1 MLSIVKSMAL
11 QGLDGYL
18 VSVQVDISEG
28 MPNFEMVGLP
38 DASVKESKERVRTA
52 IKNSGI
58 KLLSRK
64 LVVNLA
70 PANTRKEGSR
80 FDLPIAIGI
89 LISSEK
95 IPKNKNVEQ
104 FLGET
109 IFIGELSL
117 DGKVEKTNGI
127 LPICIEAKKLGIKRI
142 VLSKQN
148 AKEASIVEGL
158 EILAIQELKEII
170 EYLNGENYI
179 QKQKNQKFNST
190 NQENYEFDFSEVK
203 GQETVKRALEISAA
217 GGHNCLLIGTPG
229 SGKTMLAQRLPS
241 ILPNLSFEESLEV
254 TKIHSI
260 SGILAEEEPL
270 ITTRPFRSPHHTI
283 TSASLVGGGKNP
295 KPGEIS
301 LAHNGV
307 LFLDELPEFN
317 QKILELLRGP
327 LEDKKITISRLNMA
341 VTYPCNFIFIASMNP
356 CPCGNYGSQ
365 EKECTCKP
373 QQIKKYLNKISGP
386 LLDRIDLHIEV
397 EGVKYKKLESSK
409 KEESSK
415 EIRNRVNLARKIQ
428 LERYKNDNIYS
439 NSELTP
445 KLMEK
450 YCKIDEKGKAILE
463 KAFENLKLS
472 ARAYTRILKVSR
484 TIADLENSKKI
495 QIKHIIEA
503 IQYRS
508 LDRKYWGR

>member
-70 PANTRKEGSR
+70 PANTRKEGSK

-89 LISSEK
+89 LISSER

-104 FLGET
+104 FLKET

-179 QKQKNQKFNST
+179 QKQKNQKFNSI

-217 GGHNCLLIGTPG
+217 GGHNCLLIGAPG

-428 LERYKNDNIYS
+428 LERYKTDNIYS

-450 YCKIDEKGKAILE
+450 YCKIDAKGKEILE

-484 TIADLENSKKI
+484 TIADLENSKNI
-495 QIKHIIEA
+495 QAKHIIET

>member
-70 PANTRKEGSR
+70 PANTRKEGSK

-89 LISSEK
+89 LISSKK

-104 FLGET
+104 FLKET

-179 QKQKNQKFNST
+179 QKQKNQKFNSI

-217 GGHNCLLIGTPG
+217 GGHNCLLIGAPG

-428 LERYKNDNIYS
+428 LERYKTDNIYS

-450 YCKIDEKGKAILE
+450 YCKIDAKGKEILE

-484 TIADLENSKKI
+484 TIADLENSKNI
-495 QIKHIIEA
+495 QAKHIIET

>member
-70 PANTRKEGSR
+70 PANTRKEGSK

-104 FLGET
+104 FLRET

-179 QKQKNQKFNST
+179 QKQKNQKFNSI

-217 GGHNCLLIGTPG
+217 GGHNCLLIGAPG

-428 LERYKNDNIYS
+428 LERYKTDNIYS

-450 YCKIDEKGKAILE
+450 YCKIDAKGKEILE

-484 TIADLENSKKI
+484 TIADLENSKNI
-495 QIKHIIEA
+495 QAKHIIET

>member
-70 PANTRKEGSR
+70 PANTRKEGSK

-104 FLGET
+104 FLKET

-179 QKQKNQKFNST
+179 QKQKNQKFNSI

-217 GGHNCLLIGTPG
+217 GGHNCLLIGAPG

-428 LERYKNDNIYS
+428 LERYKTDNIYS

-450 YCKIDEKGKAILE
+450 YCKIDAKGKEILE
-463 KAFENLKLS
+463 KAFENIKLS

-484 TIADLENSKKI
+484 TIADLENSKNI
-495 QIKHIIEA
+495 QAKHIIET